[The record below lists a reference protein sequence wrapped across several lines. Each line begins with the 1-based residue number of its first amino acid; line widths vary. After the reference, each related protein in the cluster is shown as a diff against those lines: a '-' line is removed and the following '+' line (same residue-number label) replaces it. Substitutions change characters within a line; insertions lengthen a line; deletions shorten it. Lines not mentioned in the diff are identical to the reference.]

1 MALFSSTQISWNEPW
16 FFLVRIRTARSW
28 MPRMATAFV
37 VMAVMFLATY
47 FFDNG
52 RFALV
57 EAALLSLVCGLV
69 VLLLLDKGNVQR
81 EVSVQKDCIVVNSAM
96 GRTWHSVFKLED
108 IEAVELMRADEWSYS
123 VNGMV
128 IDHGD
133 EGFLVAVP
141 PKVSLETLA
150 NILYRLDLAVS
161 LSDWEP
167 PEGDPRT
174 KVKDDL
180 QLDAERAVGVI
191 DTKALEGE
199 EKKLVSPVQ
208 IGIQL
213 VIGLGPLLLGLIGA
227 VVAGIYLYRHL
238 NELDIVNRSL
248 IGGGAFA
255 GLVAGFLYLI
265 KIGLFVSSAYA
276 IKVGRASMQSRVDPL
291 FSGLEDDLVALDLY
305 GPEKWT
311 KPGMEDDFGFLQ
323 IDRDLRLLWFE
334 GNTNRWTLP
343 FSALTS
349 CRIEEA
355 IMGSEG
361 NENAERRYFV
371 VLSARQEG
379 EEEDWENGLI
389 YVRTEIGNDSHER
402 RYDRSRLLF
411 TQLSDAI
418 GG

>member
-16 FFLVRIRTARSW
+16 FFLIRIRTARGW
-28 MPRMATAFV
+28 LPRIATAIV
-37 VMAVMFLATY
+37 VLAVMFLATC

-52 RFALV
+52 RFGLV
-57 EAALLSLVCGLV
+57 EAILLSLACGLAV
-69 VLLLLDKGNVQR
+69 VLLLDKGNIQR
-81 EVSVQKDCIVVNSAM
+81 EVSVQKDCIVVNSAI

-108 IEAVELMRADEWSYS
+108 IESVELMRAEEWDYS
-123 VNGMV
+123 VNGML
-128 IDHGD
+128 IDSGD
-133 EGFLVAVP
+133 DVFLVAIP
-141 PKVSLETLA
+141 QKVSLETLA

-161 LSDWEP
+161 LSAWEP

-174 KVKDDL
+174 QVKDDL
-180 QLDAERAVGVI
+180 QLDADRAVGVI
-191 DTKALEGE
+191 DTKSLEGE
-199 EKKLVSPVQ
+199 EKKLASPVQ

-213 VIGLGPLLLGLIGA
+213 VIGLGPLLLGLIGC
-227 VVAGIYLYRHL
+227 VVAGIYLYQHW

-276 IKVGRASMQSRVDPL
+276 IKVGRASMQTRVNPL
-291 FSGLEDDLVALDLY
+291 FSGLEDDLVAVDLY

-311 KPGMEDDFGFLQ
+311 KAGMEDDFGFLQ
-323 IDRDLRLLWFE
+323 IDRDQRLLRFE
-334 GNTNRWTLP
+334 GNKNRWTLP
-343 FSALTS
+343 FNALTS

-355 IMGSEG
+355 ILGSEG
-361 NENAERRYFV
+361 SENAERRYFV
-371 VLSARQEG
+371 VLSARLEG
-379 EEEDWENGLI
+379 EDDWENGLI

-418 GG
+418 GN

>member
-1 MALFSSTQISWNEPW
+1 MALFGSTQISWNEPW
-16 FFLVRIRTARSW
+16 FFLIRIRTARGW
-28 MPRMATAFV
+28 MPRIATAFV
-37 VMAVMFLATY
+37 VVAVMFLATY
-47 FFDNG
+47 FLDNG

-57 EAALLSLVCGLV
+57 ESILLSLACGLV

-96 GRTWHSVFKLED
+96 GTTWHSVFQLKD
-108 IEAVELMRADEWSYS
+108 IEAVELMRAEEWSYS

-133 EGFLVAVP
+133 DGFLVAVP

-167 PEGDPRT
+167 PEGDTRT
-174 KVKDDL
+174 QIKDDL
-180 QLDAERAVGVI
+180 QLNADQAVGVI

-213 VIGLGPLLLGLIGA
+213 VIGLGPLLLGLIGV
-227 VVAGIYLYRHL
+227 VVAGIYLFQHW
-238 NELDIVNRSL
+238 NDLDIVNKSL

-255 GLVAGFLYLI
+255 GLVIGFLYLI
-265 KIGLFVSSAYA
+265 KIGLFVSCAYA
-276 IKVGRASMQSRVDPL
+276 IKVGKASMQSRVDPL
-291 FSGLEDDLVALDLY
+291 FSGLEDDLVAVDLY

-311 KPGMEDDFGFLQ
+311 KAGMEDDFGFLQ
-323 IDRDLRLLWFE
+323 IDRSQRILRFE
-334 GNTNRWTLP
+334 GDKNRWILP

-355 IMGSEG
+355 VLGSEG
-361 NENAERRYFV
+361 HENAERRYFV

-379 EEEDWENGLI
+379 KEDWENGLI

-418 GG
+418 GS